1 MQSLAQVTAD
11 ISLRGRVVALYMLV
25 FRAGP
30 AVSAACIGFAAQWIG
45 LQHLI
50 GICAVPCAVII
61 VSLWL
66 RSRPIFAS
74 ASPASIPA
82 E

>member
-1 MQSLAQVTAD
+1 MQSPAQATAD
-11 ISLRGRVVALYMLV
+11 ISLRGRVVALYMLM

-45 LQHLI
+45 LQLLI

-61 VSLWL
+61 VRL

-74 ASPASIPA
+74 ASPAPIPA